1 MRGLLFFILVFLPF
15 ISFGQGKVTRQ
26 ETNNTSTQSTSTTQ
40 NTTHKP
46 SPSNNKKR
54 ATTPSIRISLATEI
68 NGQRK
73 YFSTTE
79 WKNLSVDERVNYNK
93 IGLVIESG
101 KELFLFSLHPL
112 PNWSDWKTTRARS
125 GNQLP
130 SSKQWQIIKQNKSKV
145 QNALT
150 AFGGGYVD
158 KRRWWNRGEDPSW
171 TVMFYDGT
179 KYDKV
184 SPDTGNAGVWLAT
197 DKIEN
202 GFQDII
208 IPHSPSMD
216 YDYISSSS
224 SEANTWRLV
233 KSKEKFGFIDSKG
246 NETISLMY
254 DSIYCGGEYG
264 RVWQL
269 TDLMAVCKNGR
280 WGYINRD
287 GKEVVPVVYDRVEAD
302 VLSKNSHNKYDRIVK
317 HGKMGLVDFN
327 GDIIIPPLYDIIEDE
342 EGKDLIFFKDG
353 DKYGYI
359 TLNNQIVIPCIY
371 DYTTGFAKD
380 AELAPV
386 GKNGK
391 YGFIDKN
398 GNIKIELSYDFAG
411 DFNNGLA
418 PVVKNDKVGFI
429 DEDGQVVVPFEYD
442 AVYSSH
448 YYDFRFKHLSHKALG
463 LGYGFEYGNISFV
476 KKNNKWG
483 IIDKSGKLI
492 TPYKYDSVK
501 SRSSYK
507 SEVVLD
513 NKSIFI
519 RNDSGLEIEK

>member
-1 MRGLLFFILVFLPF
+1 MRSLLLIILMCLPI

-26 ETNNTSTQSTSTTQ
+26 ETNTSSSQSTSSTQ
-40 NTTHKP
+40 NTKP
-46 SPSNNKKR
+46 SSSTQKR
-54 ATTPSIRISLATEI
+54 STIPPIKITLATEI
-68 NGQRK
+68 DGQRK

-79 WKNLSVDERVNYNK
+79 WKNLSINEKVKYNT

-101 KELFLFSLHPL
+101 KESFLFSLHPL
-112 PNWSDWKTTRARS
+112 PNWSDWETTRSRS

-150 AFGGGYVD
+150 TFGGGDID
-158 KRRWWNRGEDPSW
+158 KRRWWNRGENPSW

-179 KYDKV
+179 KYDKAT
-184 SPDTGNAGVWLAT
+184 PDTDNAGVWLAT
-197 DKIEN
+197 DNIET

-208 IPHSPSMD
+208 IHLSSSKD
-216 YDYISSSS
+216 YDFISSSS
-224 SEANTWRLV
+224 SEPNAWRLV

-246 NETISLMY
+246 NETIPLMY

-269 TDLMAVCKNGR
+269 TDLMAVCKNGH
-280 WGYINRD
+280 WGYINRN
-287 GKEVVPVVYDRVEAD
+287 GKEVVPVVYDRVEAGA
-302 VLSKNSHNKYDRIVK
+302 LSKNSYNKYDRIVK

-342 EGKDLIFFKDG
+342 EGKDLIFFKEG
-353 DKYGYI
+353 DNYGYI
-359 TLNNQIVIPCIY
+359 SLNNQIVIPCIY

-380 AELAPV
+380 SELTVV

-391 YGFIDKN
+391 FGFIDKN
-398 GNIKIELSYDFAG
+398 GNIKINLSYDFAG

-418 PVVKNDKVGFI
+418 PVVKNNKVGFI
-429 DEDGQVVVPFEYD
+429 DEDGQVVIPFEYD
-442 AVYSSH
+442 ADYSLY
-448 YYDFRFKHLSHKALG
+448 YYDFRFKNLSRKELSI
-463 LGYGFEYGNISFV
+463 GYGFDNGNISFV

-483 IIDKSGKLI
+483 IIDMSGKLI
-492 TPYKYDSVK
+492 TPYKFDFVK
-501 SRSSYK
+501 SRSGYN
-507 SEVVLD
+507 SEVILD
-513 NKSIFI
+513 KKSIFV